1 MKQVVI
7 NGGGIYGGLLTPKWT
22 IEYYKRKG
30 IELYYYLAELF
41 EDDFTYVLTDANEL
55 DSNTEIYHGYYL
67 LKNVGE
73 EIENIN
79 ELDYSIMFDEY
90 DMFENREDKVLI
102 DIAKEI
108 NNEKLIKII
117 EIPDDVE
124 YNVVRSDCGFREYVE
139 EKYRV
144 WG

>member
-7 NGGGIYGGLLTPKWT
+7 NGGEVHGGLLTPKWT
-22 IEYYKRKG
+22 IKYYKRKG

-55 DSNTEIYHGYYL
+55 DNNTEIYHGYYL

-73 EIENIN
+73 EIENIT
-79 ELDYSIMFDEY
+79 ELDYSIMFNEY

-102 DIAKEI
+102 DIAEEI
-108 NNEKLIKII
+108 NDEKLIKII

-124 YNVVRSDCGFREYVE
+124 YNIVQSNCGFREYVE
-139 EKYRV
+139 EKHRV
-144 WG
+144 WS